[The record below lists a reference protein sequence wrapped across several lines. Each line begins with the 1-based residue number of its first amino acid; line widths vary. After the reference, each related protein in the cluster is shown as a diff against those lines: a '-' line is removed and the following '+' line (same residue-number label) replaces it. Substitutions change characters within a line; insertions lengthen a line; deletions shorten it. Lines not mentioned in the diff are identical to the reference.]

1 MIVNC
6 ANICKSCPLRDAK
19 IRCNRDYLNMTSIP
33 AKPTGGLT
41 TMFENIIEKYSTIYN
56 VTVLSRDPWVV
67 TFDNFMT
74 DTEIDALLSTASS
87 NGQSWE
93 RSTDT
98 GIVNAYSSSYSY
110 ICLCCILIY
119 AYIHLIYVYTGS
131 VNAFGETGRLLSK
144 GRTSSNAWCRHECE
158 SHPDVK

>member
-1 MIVNC
+1 
-6 ANICKSCPLRDAK
+6 
-19 IRCNRDYLNMTSIP
+19 MTSIP

-41 TMFENIIEKYSTIYN
+41 TMFENIIEKYSSIYN

-98 GIVNAYSSSYSY
+98 GNLHAYSYSHLYSY
-110 ICLCCILIY
+110 CTLIY
-119 AYIHLIYVYTGS
+119 SYMLVYTYI
-131 VNAFGETGRLLSK
+131 NTYR
-144 GRTSSNAWCRHECE
+144 
-158 SHPDVK
+158 

>member
-41 TMFENIIEKYSTIYN
+41 TMFENIIEKYSSIYN

-98 GIVNAYSSSYSY
+98 GNLHAYSYSHLYSY
-110 ICLCCILIY
+110 CTLIY
-119 AYIHLIYVYTGS
+119 SYMLVYTYI
-131 VNAFGETGRLLSK
+131 NTYR
-144 GRTSSNAWCRHECE
+144 
-158 SHPDVK
+158 